1 MKKITLHLPGRSYP
15 IVVTDSF
22 SLLPRYLKKVDA
34 GNHACI
40 VTNSK
45 IKRLFAGQITG
56 ALKKA
61 AIDSDF
67 FLIQDTETSKSFEVA
82 CLLIEKILKMDK
94 RKKIFIV
101 ALGGGVVG
109 DLAGFVA
116 CIYKRG
122 VPFIQI
128 PTTLL
133 GQVDSSIGGKVAVDV
148 KEAKNIIGAFYQ
160 PCLVYSSLA
169 TLETLPLIEIRAG
182 LAEIIKYAVIGDK
195 NLFKTLENK
204 MELLLNRQKKILE
217 QVIFICA
224 RIKSLI
230 VEEDEKEK
238 KGLRTIL
245 NFGHTFGHA
254 IEAAC
259 AYSKK
264 VSHGQAIAIG
274 MLMACDLS
282 VSLSLCSNETGERLE
297 AIIKRA
303 GLPTHIVGLKLK
315 DILSA
320 MKHDK
325 KFIHGKNRLVLPI
338 SIGKVG
344 IFEDIDERKIKAA
357 CRARIKNG

>member
-1 MKKITLHLPGRSYP
+1 MKKITLHLTGRNYP

-22 SLLPRYLKKVDA
+22 SLLPRYLKRINA
-34 GNHACI
+34 GNYACI

-45 IKRLFAGQITG
+45 IKRLFARQVTSV
-56 ALKKA
+56 LKKA
-61 AIDSDF
+61 AIDSNF
-67 FLIQDTETSKSFEVA
+67 FLIRDTEASKSFEVA
-82 CLLIEKILKMDK
+82 RLLIEKILKIDK
-94 RKKIFIV
+94 KKKIFIV

-122 VPFIQI
+122 VPFMQI

-133 GQVDSSIGGKVAVDV
+133 GQVDSSIGGKVAIDV

-160 PCLVYSSLA
+160 PCLVYSNLA
-169 TLETLPLIEIRAG
+169 TLKTLPLTEIKIG
-182 LAEIIKYAVIGDK
+182 LAEIIKYAVISDR

-230 VEEDEKEK
+230 VEKDEKEK

-282 VSLSLCSNETGERLE
+282 VSLGLCSNETRGRLRDL
-297 AIIKRA
+297 IKRA
-303 GLPTHIVGLKLK
+303 GLPTHIRGLKLK
-315 DILSA
+315 DILLA
-320 MKHDK
+320 MKYDK
-325 KFIHGKNRLVLPI
+325 KFIHGKNRLVLPL

-344 IFEDIDERKIKAA
+344 VFEDIDERKIKAA
-357 CRARIKNG
+357 CRVRIKNG